1 MNYACQNTPVF
12 SLFLYVL
19 KPSYLSGIALNI
31 GPREARIVNKHT
43 FLQWIVQVS
52 ERRTHAYTK
61 DYIFAV
67 KIDGFANMTLG
78 TQIYV

>member
-1 MNYACQNTPVF
+1 MNYVCQNTPVC

-43 FLQWIVQVS
+43 FLQWFMQVS
-52 ERRTHAYTK
+52 ERRKNAYKK
-61 DYIFAV
+61 DVVFAL
-67 KIDGFANMTLG
+67 KIDEFANMTLR
-78 TQIYV
+78 T